1 MVEPPLF
8 SLRYP
13 CRLVA
18 AAVAAR
24 KAQLQPHPR
33 TGFAVKVAG
42 KPLAAGAVPYIIAI
56 MQDKPTIERVTQP
69 QPSALSS
76 LDRRSRD
83 IFKRIVDQYLETGEP
98 IGSRNISRLLPSALS
113 PASVRNVMADL
124 EHLGLIYAP
133 HTSAGRLPTEFGLR
147 FFVDALL
154 EIGDL
159 SADERKLIEAQVKAA
174 TPGRTMESVLAEAS
188 QALSGLTRGAG
199 IVLANKSDTRLK
211 QIEFIRLEPARA
223 LVVLVGEDGSVENRV
238 IDVDPGTTPSGLV
251 EAANYLNTH
260 LRGRS
265 LPQARG
271 ELERRQSA
279 LKAELDRLTSDLIQK
294 GVATWADI
302 TAGQPETLIVRGR
315 ANLLE
320 DGAAAEDLERIRL
333 LFDDLETQRELIR
346 LLGNAET
353 GEGVRIFIGSENQL
367 FSLSGSS
374 LVVSPYRD
382 SEQRIVGVLGVIGP
396 TRLNYARVVP
406 MVDYT
411 AKVVGRL
418 LG

>member
-1 MVEPPLF
+1 
-8 SLRYP
+8 
-13 CRLVA
+13 
-18 AAVAAR
+18 
-24 KAQLQPHPR
+24 
-33 TGFAVKVAG
+33 
-42 KPLAAGAVPYIIAI
+42 
-56 MQDKPTIERVTQP
+56 MQDKPAAERASP
-69 QPSALSS
+69 QGSTLTS
-76 LDRRSRD
+76 LDRRSRE

-98 IGSRNISRLLPSALS
+98 MGSRNISRLLPSALS
-113 PASVRNVMADL
+113 PASVRNVMSDL

-154 EIGDL
+154 EVGDL
-159 SADERKLIEAQVKAA
+159 SVDERRQIETQVKAG
-174 TPGRTMESVLAEAS
+174 PGGHTVEGLLAEAS
-188 QALSGLTRGAG
+188 RALSGLSRGAG
-199 IVLANKSDTRLK
+199 VVLANKADIRLK
-211 QIEFIRLEPARA
+211 HIEFIRLEPGKS
-223 LVVLVGEDGSVENRV
+223 LVILVGEDGSVENRV
-238 IDVDPGTTPSGLV
+238 IELDPGTTPSSLI

-260 LRGRS
+260 LHGRS
-265 LPQARG
+265 LSEARA
-271 ELERRQSA
+271 ELEKRQGD
-279 LKAELDRLTSDLIQK
+279 LRAELNRLTGDLIEK
-294 GVATWADI
+294 GLASWGDTVN
-302 TAGQPETLIVRGR
+302 GRPETLIVRGQ

-320 DGAAAEDLERIRL
+320 DVTAAEDLERIRL
-333 LFDDLETQRELIR
+333 LFDDLETQRELVR
-346 LLGNAET
+346 LLGSAET

-396 TRLNYARVVP
+396 TRLNYARIVP

>member
-1 MVEPPLF
+1 MMKGASRIGISRRPGTYIMLA
-8 SLRYP
+8 RYFNE
-13 CRLVA
+13 RDL
-18 AAVAAR
+18 
-24 KAQLQPHPR
+24 
-33 TGFAVKVAG
+33 
-42 KPLAAGAVPYIIAI
+42 
-56 MQDKPTIERVTQP
+56 MQDKPSIERAVP
-69 QPSALSS
+69 QGSALAG
-76 LDRRSRD
+76 LDRRSRE

-98 IGSRNISRLLPSALS
+98 MGSRNISRLLPTALS

-159 SADERKLIEAQVKAA
+159 SVDERRQIEAQVKAGSSGH
-174 TPGRTMESVLAEAS
+174 TVEGLLSEAS
-188 QALSGLTRGAG
+188 RALSGLSRGAG
-199 IVLANKSDTRLK
+199 VVLANKADIRLK
-211 QIEFIRLEPARA
+211 HIEFIRLEPTRA
-223 LVVLVGEDGSVENRV
+223 LVVLVGEDGSVENRI
-238 IDVDPGTTPSGLV
+238 IDLDAGTTPSSLI
-251 EAANYLNTH
+251 EAGNYLNAH

-265 LPQARG
+265 LA
-271 ELERRQSA
+271 EAKADLERRHTE
-279 LKAELDRLTSDLIQK
+279 LRTELDKLTGDLIHK
-294 GVATWADI
+294 GFASWATTSSERPD
-302 TAGQPETLIVRGR
+302 TLIVRGR
-315 ANLLE
+315 ANLL
-320 DGAAAEDLERIRL
+320 DDVTAAADLERIRL

-353 GEGVRIFIGSENQL
+353 GDGVRIFIGSENQL

-396 TRLNYARVVP
+396 TRLNYARIIP

>member
-1 MVEPPLF
+1 MM
-8 SLRYP
+8 
-13 CRLVA
+13 
-18 AAVAAR
+18 AV
-24 KAQLQPHPR
+24 
-33 TGFAVKVAG
+33 
-42 KPLAAGAVPYIIAI
+42 
-56 MQDKPTIERVTQP
+56 MQDKPTLTP
-69 QPSALSS
+69 QTSALQS

-98 IGSRNISRLLPSALS
+98 MGSRNISRLLPNTLS

-124 EHLGLIYAP
+124 EQLGLIYAP

-159 SADERKLIEAQVKAA
+159 SADERRRIEAQVKAGA
-174 TPGRTMESVLAEAS
+174 TPGRTIDSLLSEAS
-188 QALSGLTRGAG
+188 QALSGLSRGAG
-199 IVLANKSDTRLK
+199 VVLANKADIRLK
-211 QIEFIRLEPARA
+211 HIEFIRLEPARA
-223 LVVLVGEDGSVENRV
+223 LVVLVGEDDSVENRV
-238 IDVDPGTTPSGLV
+238 IDLDPGTTPASLI

-265 LPQARG
+265 LSEARAAV
-271 ELERRQSA
+271 EKRQNDVR
-279 LKAELDRLTSDLIQK
+279 AELDRLTGDLIQK
-294 GVATWADI
+294 GLASWGDSVT
-302 TAGQPETLIVRGR
+302 GRPETLIVRGQ

-320 DGAAAEDLERIRL
+320 DVTAAEDLERIRL

-396 TRLNYARVVP
+396 TRLNYARIVP

>member
-1 MVEPPLF
+1 
-8 SLRYP
+8 
-13 CRLVA
+13 
-18 AAVAAR
+18 
-24 KAQLQPHPR
+24 
-33 TGFAVKVAG
+33 
-42 KPLAAGAVPYIIAI
+42 
-56 MQDKPTIERVTQP
+56 MQDKPTLQP
-69 QPSALSS
+69 PATSALAG

-98 IGSRNISRLLPSALS
+98 MGSRNISRLLPNTLS

-124 EHLGLIYAP
+124 EELGLIYAP

-159 SADERKLIEAQVKAA
+159 SADERRLIEAQVKAGT
-174 TPGRTMESVLAEAS
+174 TPGKTMESLLNEAS
-188 QALSGLTRGAG
+188 QALSGLSRGAG
-199 IVLANKSDTRLK
+199 VVLANKADIRLK
-211 QIEFIRLEPARA
+211 QIEFIRLEPTRA

-238 IDVDPGTTPSGLV
+238 VDLDAGTTPSALI
-251 EAANYLNTH
+251 EASNYLNAH
-260 LRGRS
+260 LRGRTLS
-265 LPQARG
+265 EARG
-271 ELERRQSA
+271 ELERRQA
-279 LKAELDRLTSDLIQK
+279 AARAELDKLTGDLIDK
-294 GVATWADI
+294 GLASWAD
-302 TAGQPETLIVRGR
+302 AASGQPETLIVRGR
-315 ANLLE
+315 ANLLG
-320 DGAAAEDLERIRL
+320 DVNAAEDLERIRL

-396 TRLNYARVVP
+396 TRLNYARIVP

>member
-1 MVEPPLF
+1 MSQPLPPP
-8 SLRYP
+8 RN
-13 CRLVA
+13 A
-18 AAVAAR
+18 ASPAAE
-24 KAQLQPHPR
+24 K
-33 TGFAVKVAG
+33 G
-42 KPLAAGAVPYIIAI
+42 
-56 MQDKPTIERVTQP
+56 
-69 QPSALSS
+69 SALQN
-76 LDRRSRD
+76 LDRRSRE
-83 IFKRIVDQYLETGEP
+83 IFRRIVDSYLETGEP
-98 IGSRNISRLLPSALS
+98 VGSRNISRLLPSALS

-124 EHLGLIYAP
+124 EQLGLVYAP

-159 SADERKLIEAQVKAA
+159 SADERRLIEAQVKAA
-174 TPGRTMESVLAEAS
+174 TPGRSMENVLAEAS

-199 IVLANKSDTRLK
+199 IVLANKADIRLK
-211 QIEFIRLEPARA
+211 QIEFIRLEPGRA
-223 LVVLVGEDGSVENRV
+223 LVVLVGDDGSVENRV
-238 IDVDPGTTPSGLV
+238 IDVDPGTTPSGLT
-251 EAANYLNTH
+251 EAANYLNAH

-265 LPQARG
+265 LSEAKA
-271 ELERRQSA
+271 ELERQQASLR
-279 LKAELDRLTSDLIQK
+279 AELDKLTGDLIQK

-302 TAGQPETLIVRGR
+302 STGAPETLIVRGR

-320 DGAAAEDLERIRL
+320 DVAAAEDLERIRL
-333 LFDDLETQRELIR
+333 LFEDMETQRELIR

>member
-1 MVEPPLF
+1 M
-8 SLRYP
+8 R
-13 CRLVA
+13 
-18 AAVAAR
+18 
-24 KAQLQPHPR
+24 
-33 TGFAVKVAG
+33 
-42 KPLAAGAVPYIIAI
+42 I
-56 MQDKPTIERVTQP
+56 MQDKPTITAP
-69 QPSALSS
+69 QASALSS
-76 LDRRSRD
+76 LDRRSRE

-98 IGSRNISRLLPSALS
+98 MGSRNISRLLPTTLS

-124 EHLGLIYAP
+124 EQLGLIYAP
-133 HTSAGRLPTEFGLR
+133 HTSAGRLPTDFGLR
-147 FFVDALL
+147 FFVDSLL

-159 SADERKLIEAQVKAA
+159 SADERRLIEAQVKAGP
-174 TPGRTMESVLAEAS
+174 TPGKTVESLLAEAS
-188 QALSGLTRGAG
+188 QALSGLSRGAG
-199 IVLANKSDTRLK
+199 VVLANKADIRLK
-211 QIEFIRLEPARA
+211 QIEFIRLEPTRA

-238 IDVDPGTTPSGLV
+238 VDLDPGTTPSALI
-251 EAANYLNTH
+251 EASNYLNTH

-265 LPQARG
+265 LSEART
-271 ELERRQSA
+271 ELERRQA
-279 LKAELDRLTSDLIQK
+279 TLRAELDKLTGDLIQK
-294 GVATWADI
+294 GVASWAD
-302 TAGQPETLIVRGR
+302 AGSAQPETLIVRGR
-315 ANLLE
+315 ANLL
-320 DGAAAEDLERIRL
+320 DDVTATEDLERIRL

-353 GEGVRIFIGSENQL
+353 GDGVRIFIGAENQL

-396 TRLNYARVVP
+396 TRLNYARIVP